1 MRILTIIIIVTIVL
15 SAITYAGGGIVVTQ
29 GNCCGGGG
37 GSVPYESYAFN
48 GVNGEKY
55 INYIT
60 LTVAAIAQIQAQQV
74 QIDKLM
80 ARVNKIE
87 KK

>member
-1 MRILTIIIIVTIVL
+1 VEAQKYGFMASDVEAIIPE
-15 SAITYAGGGIVVTQ
+15 AIT
-29 GNCCGGGG
+29 N
-37 GSVPYESYAFN
+37 
-48 GVNGEKY
+48 VNGEKY

-74 QIDKLM
+74 QIDELM
-80 ARVNKIE
+80 ARVNKLE

>member
-1 MRILTIIIIVTIVL
+1 MASDVEAIIPE
-15 SAITYAGGGIVVTQ
+15 AIT
-29 GNCCGGGG
+29 N
-37 GSVPYESYAFN
+37 
-48 GVNGEKY
+48 VNGEKY

-74 QIDKLM
+74 QIDELIS
-80 ARVNKIE
+80 RVNKLE